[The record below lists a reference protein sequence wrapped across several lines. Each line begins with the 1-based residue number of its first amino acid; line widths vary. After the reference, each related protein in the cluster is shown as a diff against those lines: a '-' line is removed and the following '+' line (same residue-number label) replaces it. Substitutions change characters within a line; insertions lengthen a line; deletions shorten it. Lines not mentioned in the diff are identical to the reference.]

1 MKALKMLW
9 VEGMSRNEHKASNGD
24 KTCLVHKTDMA
35 LVCVLPLEF
44 IKKIAEEP
52 KTEIQNIT
60 FVVSCQNICAGSFM
74 TDSFALVAKTL
85 HMSLHQMRKK
95 FCICIVLSN

>member
-52 KTEIQNIT
+52 FLNPKQNFCH
-60 FVVSCQNICAGSFM
+60 FVS
-74 TDSFALVAKTL
+74 K
-85 HMSLHQMRKK
+85 
-95 FCICIVLSN
+95 